1 MRRQRMGQAAL
12 ALLVISGALV
22 GWASPSEPR
31 VHQDRPRAKID
42 DLAWLAGGW
51 HGDMAGEVA
60 EETWSKPAAGAM
72 MGMFRLLDEK
82 KTSVFEFL
90 LLEEGP
96 DGIQLRFQH
105 FGPGYK
111 VWEKERPLEFRL
123 TAATDKVF
131 TFESPDPT
139 QSPTRILYAKTSP
152 TQMIATVETVR
163 EGRVA
168 ESFDVVYARGK

>member
-1 MRRQRMGQAAL
+1 MRRKPLSQAAL
-12 ALLVISGALV
+12 ALLVISGAFI
-22 GWASPSEPR
+22 GWASAARAP
-31 VHQDRPRAKID
+31 QDRRVGIAD
-42 DLAWLAGGW
+42 MAWLAGEW
-51 HGDMAGEVA
+51 RGDMVGEVA
-60 EETWSKPAAGAM
+60 EETWSQPAAGAM
-72 MGMFRLLDEK
+72 MGMFRLLGEK
-82 KTSVFEFL
+82 QTSVFEFL
-90 LLEEGP
+90 LLEESPEGLY
-96 DGIQLRFQH
+96 LRFQH

-163 EGRVA
+163 DGRVA